1 MRRSSGT
8 QSLDAQLAAGAGR
21 QRDEAADL
29 DVVGADRVV
38 GAAELLLAVD
48 DQQVRADA
56 LDARAH
62 LHQQA
67 REVLD
72 VRLGGGVV
80 DHGRARA

>member
-8 QSLDAQLAAGAGR
+8 VSLMRSSPPVTAASAMKR
-21 QRDEAADL
+21 ADL

-38 GAAELLLAVD
+38 GAAELVLAVD
-48 DQQVRADA
+48 DQHVRADA

-62 LHQQA
+62 LQQHA
-67 REVLD
+67 REVLH